1 MKIPFLH
8 GWLGAILVAS
18 SSLAGAA
25 TEVLSAG
32 RGSATA
38 EAFVPQFLAQP
49 PTLTAAQVLSQQQF
63 AARQRGAGSLGASKV
78 AFAAPRADTQTRAD
92 ARPVMADSSDPAFSP
107 EPLAANTFTLF
118 LNNLPNPGGAGYSSS
133 DVSEPSH
140 ANSGKNIWYTGN
152 WYAGRS
158 SNSGNT
164 WNFVNPYADF
174 PDFCCDQDVIHD
186 KGRDILLWY
195 RQGVQ
200 LGGGNNNFKIGVS
213 SNGGAS
219 WSQYTITYTNYGG
232 LPLGWF
238 DYPQLAVSNNYLWI
252 TSNYFNANGT
262 FQRMI
267 LTKISLDEL
276 QAGAGISWTYWS
288 RTTGWTWSPTQG
300 TTDVMYIGDH
310 TNQSLFN
317 ICDQPENNSTL
328 NCRDVAVPAWTAT
341 GRGSAVCTT
350 PNGLNPCDRLDQR
363 VNVGWLKESEAAPNS
378 HVLGFFWT
386 VAQGNGFNYP
396 YVNAIAVDPTTF
408 TPLAGGAGRPYI
420 FNQSFAFAYAGA
432 SPNGRGALGISTWL
446 IGGGYYPLFYVGIDD
461 DYNGVPPGWELGYV
475 TDSTTVFGNRW
486 GDYTRVRSFVP
497 TEGVWSASGH
507 VTKGVGQSP
516 RYVNFGRGRDQA
528 SWARWRGR

>member
-1 MKIPFLH
+1 MKIPYMRGL
-8 GWLGAILVAS
+8 LGAVMLAS
-18 SSLAGAA
+18 SSMAGAA
-25 TEVLSAG
+25 AESLSAG
-32 RGSATA
+32 TGSASP
-38 EAFVPQFLAQP
+38 EKYVPQFLASP
-49 PTLTAAQVLSQQQF
+49 PVPTAEQLARQQEF
-63 AARQRGAGSLGASKV
+63 AARQRGAGALAASNPMFV
-78 AFAAPRADTQTRAD
+78 PPQADTQTHPNM
-92 ARPVMADSSDPAFSP
+92 RPAVVDKSDEAYSP
-107 EPLAANTFTLF
+107 DPLAPSTFTLF
-118 LNNLPNPGGAGYSSS
+118 LNNLPNPAGSGWSAS

-140 ANSGKNIWYTGN
+140 ANSGKYIWYTGN

-158 SNSGNT
+158 SNAGNT

-186 KGRDILLWY
+186 KGRDIFLWY

-213 SNGGAS
+213 SNGGGS
-219 WSQYTITYTNYGG
+219 WTQYTITYTNYGG

-267 LTKISLDEL
+267 LTKISLDQL
-276 QAGAGISWTYWS
+276 QAGGAITWSYWS

-300 TTDVMYIGDH
+300 TTDVMYLGDH
-310 TNQSLFN
+310 TSQTLFN
-317 ICDQPENNSTL
+317 ICDQPESNSTL
-328 NCRDVAVPAWTAT
+328 TCRDVAVPAWTAT

-350 PNGLNPCDRLDQR
+350 PNGLNPCARLDQR
-363 VNVGWLKESEAAPNS
+363 VNVGWLKEAEGAANS

-386 VAQGNGFNYP
+386 VAQGNGFPFP
-396 YVNAIAVDPTTF
+396 YVNAIAVNPQTF
-408 TPLAGGAGRPYI
+408 TPLAGGAGRPLI
-420 FNQSFAFAYAGA
+420 WTSVAAWAYAGA

-446 IGGGYYPLFYVGIDD
+446 IGGGFYPDFYVGIDD
-461 DYNGVPPGWELGYV
+461 DYNGIPPGWEVAWV
-475 TDSTTVFGNRW
+475 TNSTTVFGNRW
-486 GDYTRVRSFVP
+486 GDYTRVRSFDP

-516 RYVNFGRGRDQA
+516 RYVNFGRGRDSA
-528 SWARWRGR
+528 SWNRWRGR